1 MYLPKLS
8 NQEIGCYHSQSPTTR
23 TGVDQSNVSS
33 TKAGRDQVDDISH
46 QLAELKTKQDYLRQS
61 LREVGEQLLILTQ
74 SSGDPASMSG

>member
-8 NQEIGCYHSQSPTTR
+8 NQEIGCYHSKSPTTQ
-23 TGVDQSNVSS
+23 TGVDHSNASNK
-33 TKAGRDQVDDISH
+33 KAGQGQVDDVSH

-74 SSGDPASMSG
+74 STGNPASMAG